1 MNSIFIDSTSGL
13 EIGLLDS
20 KFNWVEYH
28 ALDEKKP
35 SEVIHTEIYQLLGR
49 HNLDT
54 KNVRLF
60 VTSGPGSYTGMRLSE
75 GLAQIFEMSGNQ
87 VFSFFHFE
95 VPSLIGIQKGFWM
108 TNAFKGQVF
117 VYSWNPDGHEKNLVN
132 KSEFKLLHDQNGFT
146 LDNTDPLFSGL
157 KTTKDLIH
165 KEAHKLF
172 SKVFELRMRVPPF
185 YFRTLEEEFR

>member
-1 MNSIFIDSTSGL
+1 MHSLFIDSTSGL

-28 ALDEKKP
+28 SLDEKKP
-35 SEVIHTEIYQLLGR
+35 SEVIHSEVY
-49 HNLDT
+49 NLV
-54 KNVRLF
+54 KKYNLELNAMRLF

-75 GLAQIFEMSGNQ
+75 GLAQIFEMSGLA

-95 VPSLIGIQKGFWM
+95 VPKLCGIKQGFWA

-117 VYSWNPDGHEKNLVN
+117 IYNWNEDESEKTLVD
-132 KSEFKLLHDQNGFT
+132 KKDFVIESAKLGYT
-146 LDNTDPLFSGL
+146 LDKSDALFEGL
-157 KTTKDLIH
+157 LTTKELIH
-165 KEAHKLF
+165 KDSHALFAKVLKLQ
-172 SKVFELRMRVPPF
+172 LRVPPF